1 MLNPGSNNAVGTE
14 SCVRLRGKKI
24 NDADCFQESKVRIS
38 GLWTSDMYGRSSEDP
53 SQRVTYVNSPFK
65 SVNQLISWS
74 FQILSLY
81 RHLVVFQK
89 RSILRKLRINVVHSQ
104 MNGHPAGDCSDLEI
118 KPDSFGMQD
127 CNSCLKQIVCR
138 RCLGGSISKMDS
150 KNISLIKLC
159 QREGFSNY

>member
-1 MLNPGSNNAVGTE
+1 MCSSKGQENQRCGLLSRIKGTD
-14 SCVRLRGKKI
+14 LRTVDIRYG
-24 NDADCFQESKVRIS
+24 QSSK
-38 GLWTSDMYGRSSEDP
+38 DP
-53 SQRVTYVNSPFK
+53 SQRVTFVNSPFK

-89 RSILRKLRINVVHSQ
+89 RSILRKLRINVVRFQ

-150 KNISLIKLC
+150 KNISLTKLC
-159 QREGFSNY
+159 QREGFSNYWFIFFNHQECQKISA